1 MIRRLAKFVLLLSL
15 ASAIAQAGGVSARE
29 SRWTFNVYLND
40 SRIGY
45 HDYRLVEGAD
55 GVRRIEANARFDV
68 KILFVNAFRYR
79 HEIAE
84 TWDGNCL
91 VDVEARTNSNGKK
104 TLIEGQLTDAGFL
117 VEAGE
122 TAEQLGQCV
131 MTFAYWNPEFLN
143 ADRLLNPQ
151 TGEFLD
157 VDIEP
162 LGSETLLLNR
172 REIDAVGYQ
181 IEARDLTVR
190 VWYSEAD
197 QRWVALESPT
207 KGGRVLRYELST

>member
-1 MIRRLAKFVLLLSL
+1 MIRLVARLVLVLSL
-15 ASAIAQAGGVSARE
+15 ASAIVQAGGISAKE
-29 SRWTFNVYLND
+29 SRWTFNVYLDD

-55 GVRRIEANARFDV
+55 GVRRIEAEARFDV
-68 KILFVNAFRYR
+68 KFLFVNAFRYR
-79 HEIAE
+79 HEMAE
-84 TWDGNCL
+84 TWDGDCL

-104 TLIEGQLTDAGFL
+104 TRIEGQLTDAGFL
-117 VEAGE
+117 VEAGDA
-122 TAEQLGQCV
+122 AEQLGQCV

-157 VDIEP
+157 VEIEP
-162 LGSETLLLNR
+162 LRSETLVLNGR
-172 REIDAVGYQ
+172 DIDAVGYQ
-181 IEARDLTVR
+181 IEARELTVR
-190 VWYSEAD
+190 VWYSDVD

-207 KGGRVLRYELST
+207 KGGRVLRYELRT

>member
-1 MIRRLAKFVLLLSL
+1 M
-15 ASAIAQAGGVSARE
+15 
-29 SRWTFNVYLND
+29 
-40 SRIGY
+40 
-45 HDYRLVEGAD
+45 
-55 GVRRIEANARFDV
+55 
-68 KILFVNAFRYR
+68 
-79 HEIAE
+79 
-84 TWDGNCL
+84 
-91 VDVEARTNSNGKK
+91 
-104 TLIEGQLTDAGFL
+104 
-117 VEAGE
+117 
-122 TAEQLGQCV
+122 
-131 MTFAYWNPEFLN
+131 N